1 MATAKS
7 VGHMDKF
14 DPATVDI
21 DVYLERVEL
30 FFAANKTEDADKVTI
45 LLNVIGGKTY
55 CTVCCVTSWLQQ
67 DQAPRRW
74 NS

>member
-14 DPATVDI
+14 DPATENI

-55 CTVCCVTSWLQQ
+55 SLLRDLVAPAT
-67 DQAPRRW
+67 PRRW